1 MANKSKIQS
10 NQARIRMAAKDLLK
24 RKELKDIVMNRDLP
38 MAERFEAQQKL
49 SKMPRNG
56 AKIRVRNRCQIDG
69 RPRGYFGKFK
79 MSRVWLRYY
88 AGQGE
93 LPGVVKSSW

>member
-10 NQARIRMAAKDLLK
+10 NQARIRMTAKDEAK
-24 RKELKDIVMNRDLP
+24 RKALKEIIMNRTLP
-38 MAERFEAQQKL
+38 ISERFEAQQKL

-69 RPRGYFGKFK
+69 RPRGYFGRFK
-79 MSRVWLRYY
+79 MSRIWLRYY